1 MIPCSI
7 LLVIPALARVY
18 VVLAT
23 SLMYKLRHDP
33 ENNNVEDK
41 KTNAFYKVN
50 EALNPTSI
58 YSHIMA
64 QKQKE
69 ILHGQKA

>member
-18 VVLAT
+18 AALAT
-23 SLMYKLRHDP
+23 SLMHKLCHDP
-33 ENNNVEDK
+33 ENNNGK
-41 KTNAFYKVN
+41 KKKQMPSTKVN

-58 YSHIMA
+58 YSYIMA
-64 QKQKE
+64 HKQTNK
-69 ILHGQKA
+69 